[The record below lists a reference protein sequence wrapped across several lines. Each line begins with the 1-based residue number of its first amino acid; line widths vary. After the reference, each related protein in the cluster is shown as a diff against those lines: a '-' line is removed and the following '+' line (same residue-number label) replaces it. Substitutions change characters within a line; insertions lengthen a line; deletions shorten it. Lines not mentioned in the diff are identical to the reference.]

1 LVDCLSLFVRS
12 DSAPENPTKII
23 RNPNF
28 MREAA
33 RIRRQWQTQA

>member
-1 LVDCLSLFVRS
+1 VRR
-12 DSAPENPTKII
+12 DSAQHQPTKII

-33 RIRRQWQTQA
+33 LIRAKSQIPKG